1 MHKGA
6 ARADAPVGGEA
17 ILNSF
22 RCGSRLGFHTV
33 ALMAAC
39 LSLPACTRTAQ
50 LPADSA
56 ARSSDAPQDEPVS
69 KQSIPYELRAEY
81 AREPLG
87 IDVPRPRLSWH
98 LPNSDGDGMQSAYQ
112 VRVAASVDAL
122 PAAALWDSGKIAST
136 DSSQIAYAGTPL
148 VSRQRCYWQVRVWDG
163 QGRPSEWSE
172 PSWWES
178 GLLESK
184 DWSAQW
190 ISGRLNADHDWHD
203 ARISFD
209 FTLNGNALGFL
220 FRARPVGKT
229 YGEAYLW
236 KLSTDGGQVRL
247 LEQVRRYAGGS
258 SSRVN
263 IQTLRTISLSATV
276 AEWKA
281 RKHVLQVDAQGSS
294 LVTSVDGAT
303 VDMLTDAAQA
313 SGTIGMIASAADAAV
328 IHAVSVQAGGEQD
341 FHTDFAGGANPF
353 TGGTVSADGLLV
365 AAGVPDKDLVLP
377 IGTPAPLLRKAFDL
391 LGRVASAR
399 LYVAGGGLPRV
410 SLNGHAVGE
419 ALQDGY
425 TDYGKRVLYRSFD
438 VTSLL
443 IQGNNVL
450 GAELG
455 HGWYGAIEPSE
466 WYWHMAPWHAAPALL
481 AQLEV
486 RLEDGRLFTVASDGS
501 WRTVDGPTRYDSV
514 FGGEH
519 YDARLLPAGWQASGF
534 DDSHW
539 TAANVVTGPKGA
551 LHAAA
556 QEPVGVVGK
565 IRPVSVSQPSP
576 GIYVFDFGRI
586 FAGRLRLSASG
597 PKGSNITL
605 VQTEKLNTDG
615 TVAIA
620 SGLVDTQLQ
629 TDQYVLAGGGAES
642 WTPSFSYKGFRYV
655 QLSGYP
661 GVPTLD
667 ALEGEVM
674 HSTVRSNASFESS
687 NELLNRI
694 QAAARAT
701 ILNNMYGNQTDTPT
715 YEKNGWTGD
724 AQASALASV
733 INFDVARVWTKWLGD
748 FRDAQSPK
756 GEIPKI
762 VPSTPYY
769 SYENSPG
776 WNMIWGAVPSW
787 DAATL
792 VLPWEMYLAYGD
804 RQILAQMYDTQKK
817 LLDYT
822 ATYFT
827 PDSLAYNNPNNP
839 FLGEYAAV
847 LPPGGLMEAAMR
859 QPSGPVDATATAYY
873 YHMLDLLSRSAG
885 LLGKSEDQ
893 ARYSALAA
901 RVRTAYNARYWDG
914 AAHLYRNKSASGEI
928 RPYAETPNVLA
939 VAFGLVPAGE
949 EAAVVGHIN
958 EDIVSRG
965 YHLGTGVYAGRY
977 VMTMLGDYGYA
988 DTAYAVATSTTMPS
1002 WGFWLESGLS
1012 TMAEGWELS
1021 SRSYDHH
1028 YWGSVSSYFYQS
1040 LAGIRAG
1047 EPGYAKVLIKPN
1059 PPAGL
1064 EWVRGTV
1071 RAPQGNIESYWKREA
1086 GKVLL
1091 EARIPQGCNAEI
1103 WLPAAGLRPTAQP
1116 QGVEFLRLDGQYAVY
1131 RAGPGNYR
1139 FEGRDS
1145 TGPAAA
1151 PLS

>member
-1 MHKGA
+1 M
-6 ARADAPVGGEA
+6 
-17 ILNSF
+17 NSV
-22 RCGSRLGFHTV
+22 RRGSRWNSRLGLGAV
-33 ALMAAC
+33 ALAVAC
-39 LSLPACTRTAQ
+39 LSLPACMQPAQ
-50 LPADSA
+50 LPADGA
-56 ARSSDAPQDEPVS
+56 ARSTDAPQDEPVS
-69 KQSIPYELRAEY
+69 RQATPYDLRTEY
-81 AREPLG
+81 ARQPLG
-87 IDVPRPRLSWH
+87 IDAPQPRLSWH
-98 LPNSDGDGMQSAYQ
+98 LPNAAGDGMQSAYQ
-112 VRVAASVDAL
+112 VRVAASVEAL
-122 PAAALWDSGKIAST
+122 AAAALWDSGKVASA
-136 DSSQIAYAGTPL
+136 DASQVAYGGAPL
-148 VSRQRCYWQVRVWDG
+148 TSRQRCYWQVRVWDG
-163 QGRPSEWSE
+163 QGHASEWSE
-172 PSWWES
+172 PSWWEN
-178 GLLESK
+178 GLLDPR

-190 ISGRLNADHDWHD
+190 ISGRLNADHDWRD

-258 SSRVN
+258 SSRVSV
-263 IQTLRTISLSATV
+263 QTLRTISLSANV

-281 RKHVLQVDAQGSS
+281 QRHVLQIDAHGTS
-294 LVTSVDGAT
+294 LITTVDGAV
-303 VDMLTDAAQA
+303 VDTLTDAAQA
-313 SGTIGMIASAADAAV
+313 NGTVGMIASAADAAV
-328 IHAVSVQAGGEQD
+328 VHAVSVQTADAPEQD

-353 TGGTVSADGLLV
+353 TGGTVGTDGLLV

-377 IGTPAPLLRKAFDL
+377 IGTPAPLLRKAFEL
-391 LGRVASAR
+391 PGRVASAR
-399 LYVAGGGLPRV
+399 LYLAAGGLPRV

-419 ALQDGY
+419 ALEDGY

-438 VTSLL
+438 VTALL
-443 IQGNNVL
+443 TQGSNVL

-455 HGWYGAIEPSE
+455 RGWYGVTEPNE
-466 WYWHMAPWHAAPALL
+466 WYWHMAPWRAAPALL

-486 RLEDGRLFTVASDGS
+486 RLDDGRLLTVASDGS
-501 WRTVDGPTRYDSV
+501 WRSSDGPTRHDSV

-519 YDARLLPAGWQASGF
+519 YDARLLPAGWQAGGF

-539 TAANVVTGPKGA
+539 TAANVVAGPRGA

-556 QEPVGVVGK
+556 QEPIGVVG
-565 IRPVSVSQPSP
+565 RVHPLSVSEPRP
-576 GIYVFDFGRI
+576 GVYVYDFGRI

-597 PKGSNITL
+597 PKGSSITL
-605 VQTEKLNTDG
+605 VQTEKLNADG

-629 TDQYVLAGGGAES
+629 TDQYVLAGNGAES
-642 WTPSFSYKGFRYV
+642 WAPAFSYKGFRYV

-661 GVPTLD
+661 GMPALQALD
-667 ALEGEVM
+667 GEQM

-687 NELLNRI
+687 SESLNRI
-694 QAAARAT
+694 QAAARGT

-724 AQASALASV
+724 AQASALASI

-748 FRDAQSPK
+748 FRDAQSPR

-822 ATYFT
+822 AGYFT
-827 PDSLAYNNPNNP
+827 RDSLTYNNPNNP

-885 LLGKSEDQ
+885 LLGKSDDQ
-893 ARYSALAA
+893 QRYSALAA
-901 RVRTAYNARYWDG
+901 RVRDAYNARYWD
-914 AAHLYRNKSASGEI
+914 AAAQLYRSKTSSGET
-928 RPYAETPNVLA
+928 RAYAETPNVLA

-949 EAAVVGHIN
+949 EAAVVRRIN
-958 EDIVSRG
+958 EDIVARG

-988 DTAYAVATSTTMPS
+988 DTAYAVATSNSMPS
-1002 WGFWLESGLS
+1002 WGFWLENGLS

-1028 YWGSVSSYFYQS
+1028 YWASVSSYFYQS

-1047 EPGYAKVLIKPN
+1047 EPGYSRIVIKPI
-1059 PPAGL
+1059 PPTGL
-1064 EWVRGTV
+1064 EWVRGVV
-1071 RAPQGNIESYWKREA
+1071 RAPQGNIASYWKREQ
-1086 GKVLL
+1086 GRLLL
-1091 EARIPQGCNAEI
+1091 EAGIPQGSSAEI
-1103 WLPAAGLRPTAQP
+1103 WLPAGGSRPAAQP
-1116 QGVEFLRLDGQYAVY
+1116 EGAEFLRIDGQYAVY

-1145 TGPAAA
+1145 AAPDAAA
-1151 PLS
+1151 PRS